1 MDFNNDA
8 DGSMP
13 TDESLKK
20 TMQKSSLID
29 LESLNF
35 GSAIEKISAQ
45 EQPET
50 SHLSERLL

>member
-8 DGSMP
+8 DGSIP